1 VTPIVVLGY
10 WFMTYSSEDID
21 KKIASIIRKELKSE
35 NYDDNC
41 WLKAFSKA
49 DGDEQKAKVLYIDL
63 RTNDLKKQKKKEKLI
78 EDSKTHSYMR
88 CGRSFCVDTYKI
100 ISISKALIGTQKCQ
114 GCGNVLDYKMSEKDA
129 LDAIENPKSKT
140 TNYTTRYNEKEKSFF
155 DKVLF
160 FFKEILNGHKGLPIT
175 FWGYFLGGNAVFKI
189 WIMLLISNNDS
200 KEDISLFIIL
210 NIIWSIFAIIAVFN
224 SAAIYKA
231 KKIKEGLE
239 YPWATTAKIACI
251 VLALSS
257 IGNSIPK

>member
-1 VTPIVVLGY
+1 
-10 WFMTYSSEDID
+10 MTDFSEDID
-21 KKIASIIRKELKSE
+21 KVVASIIRNELKSE
-35 NYDDNC
+35 NYDDSC
-41 WLKAFSKA
+41 WLKAFKKA
-49 DGDEQKAKVLYIDL
+49 EGDEKKAKVIYIDL
-63 RTNDLKKQKKKEKLI
+63 RTADLKKEKEREKKTA
-78 EDSKTHSYMR
+78 DSKTHSYIQ
-88 CGRSFCVDTYKI
+88 CGRSFCISTHKI
-100 ISISKALIGTQKCQ
+100 LSIPKTSIGIQKCQ

-175 FWGYFLGGNAVFKI
+175 FWGYFFGGNAVFKI

-200 KEDISLFIIL
+200 KEDISIFIIW

>member
-1 VTPIVVLGY
+1 
-10 WFMTYSSEDID
+10 MTDFSEDID
-21 KKIASIIRKELKSE
+21 KVVASIIRNELKSE
-35 NYDDNC
+35 NYDDSC
-41 WLKAFSKA
+41 WLKAFQKA
-49 DGDEQKAKVLYIDL
+49 EGDEKKAKVIYIDL
-63 RTNDLKKQKKKEKLI
+63 RTADLKKEKEREKKT
-78 EDSKTHSYMR
+78 EDSKTHSYIQ
-88 CGRSFCVDTYKI
+88 CGRSFCISTHKI
-100 ISISKALIGTQKCQ
+100 LSISKVLIGVQKCQ
-114 GCGNVLDYKMSEKDA
+114 GCGNILDYKVSEKDA

-200 KEDISLFIIL
+200 KEDISIFIIW